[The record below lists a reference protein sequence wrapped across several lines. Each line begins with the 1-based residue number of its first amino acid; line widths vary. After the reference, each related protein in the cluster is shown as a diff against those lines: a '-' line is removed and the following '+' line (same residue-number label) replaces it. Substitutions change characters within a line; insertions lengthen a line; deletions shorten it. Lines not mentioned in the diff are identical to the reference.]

1 MHSNFLDPTK
11 RLGEIKRKE
20 ADDLAQ
26 LLSQQFHIPYTDL
39 AIIPVHTE
47 ALSLLEESVARTA
60 QLATFNLV
68 GKKIHIAILTPNN
81 PHVKEVLSILR
92 EKEYVPELYITSMHS
107 LETAWGRYKEIMHGN
122 ESVVGLIE
130 INEKKLGELLPQLKN
145 IRTLEKLI
153 VEEQKVGSA
162 QNTSHLLE
170 IIITG
175 ALSTKASDIHVE
187 PEDAGVRLR
196 LRLDGVLHVVTTLT
210 ESTYHFI
217 LSRIKLLS
225 ELTLNI
231 KNEAQNGRFT
241 IRVDNRDIEVR
252 TAISPGNYG
261 ENIVLRILDPDT
273 VSLDIEKIGIH
284 PITLERIKKEIEKP
298 NGLLLNTGPTG
309 SGKSTTLYSFLRY
322 INSPESKIIT
332 IEDPIEY
339 HLAGITQT
347 QVDENYTFLDGL
359 KAALRQDPDIIM
371 VGEIRDSE
379 TAVTAVN
386 ASLTGHLVF
395 STLHTN
401 NAAGTI
407 PRLLGLNADIKVLG
421 DALTVMMAQRL
432 VRKLCEK
439 CKEEYTPD
447 DSEWKIITKAI
458 SEIPDLFKQYIPDI
472 SNKKLWRGM
481 GCEACNNTGYKER
494 LGIFEVIFV
503 DSAVEQVI
511 LTGPSE
517 RDVWLAARGQKIPRL
532 KGDGI
537 IKVLNGIT
545 DLKELGRVVDLSE
558 E

>member
-1 MHSNFLDPTK
+1 MHSNFPDSTR

-26 LLSQQFHIPYTDL
+26 LLSQQYQIPYTDL
-39 AIIPVHTE
+39 SVVPVHPE
-47 ALSLLEESVARTA
+47 ALSLLDETVVRQALVAP
-60 QLATFNLV
+60 FNVV
-68 GKKIHIAILTPNN
+68 GKTVHVAILTPNN
-81 PHVKEVLSILR
+81 VHVKEVLALLR
-92 EKEYVPELYITSMHS
+92 EKGFKPEIYITSMHS
-107 LETAWGRYKEIMHGN
+107 LETAWARYKEITHGA
-122 ESVVGLIE
+122 ESAVGLVE
-130 INEKKLGELLPQLKN
+130 IDEKKLAELLPQLKN
-145 IRTLEKLI
+145 IQALGKLLT
-153 VEEQKVGSA
+153 EQQQSNSI
-162 QNTSHLLE
+162 QNTSLILE
-170 IIITG
+170 TIITG

-187 PEDAGVRLR
+187 PEEAGVRLR
-196 LRLDGVLHVVTTLT
+196 LRLDGVLHVISTLS
-210 ESTYHFI
+210 ENTYHFI

-241 IRVDNRDIEVR
+241 IRVNNRDIEVR

-261 ENIVLRILDPDT
+261 ENIVMRVLDPDT

-284 PITLERIKKEIEKP
+284 PVILERIKKEIEKP

-309 SGKSTTLYSFLRY
+309 SGKSTTLYSFLKY
-322 INSPESKIIT
+322 VNSSESKIIT

-347 QVDENYTFLDGL
+347 QVDEKYSFLDGL

-371 VGEIRDSE
+371 VGEIRDSD

-386 ASLTGHLVF
+386 AALTGHLIF

-439 CKEEYTPD
+439 CKEEYIPD
-447 DSEWKIITKAI
+447 ETEWALIQKAV
-458 SEIPDLFKQYIPDI
+458 SEIPESFKQYVPD
-472 SNKKLWRGM
+472 SSQKKLWRGK
-481 GCEACNNTGYKER
+481 GCDECNNTGYKGR
-494 LGIFEVIFV
+494 LGIYEVIFV
-503 DSAVEQVI
+503 DPAVEAVI

-517 RDVWLAARGQKIPRL
+517 RDVWTAAHDQGVPRL
-532 KGDGI
+532 KGDGV
-537 IKVLNGIT
+537 IKVLSGIT
-545 DLKELGRVVDLSE
+545 DLKELGRVVDLAE